1 MHLAHFRRVN
11 IIVRVEVKGQE
22 VFLMLQLR
30 LCLLLLVRS
39 ILAAGSALRS
49 NSKGNVKTI
58 EILATYSVQVARVTA
73 KTTSLVNIFISK

>member
-11 IIVRVEVKGQE
+11 VIVRVEVKGQK

-49 NSKGNVKTI
+49 NSKENVKRT
-58 EILATYSVQVARVTA
+58 ENTYSVQVARVNA